1 MHSVYVRNVMQ
12 RQVATELHRIKEAM
26 PTKVYSHMKE
36 HDAHIVLT
44 IDNASRQLFNWTT
57 SKLEQACIKVVLPY
71 VDRPQQSHSMAMPI
85 LFMEG
90 ESVADSDGLNDGIA
104 CPALCGS

>member
-1 MHSVYVRNVMQ
+1 MHGVYVRNVMQ
-12 RQVATELHRIKEAM
+12 RQVAPELRRIKEAM
-26 PTKVYSHMKE
+26 PAKVYSHMKE
-36 HDAHIVLT
+36 HGAHIVLA
-44 IDNASRQLFNWTT
+44 IDNTSRQLFNRCT

-71 VDRPQQSHSMAMPI
+71 VDRPQQSPSMAMPI

-90 ESVADSDGLNDGIA
+90 ESASDSDGLNDGIA